1 MKLEKLCP
9 AGKGRREKEAE
20 NRLGWRMVFHFV
32 AAFYPSGAGHLLLRQ
47 GKL

>member
-9 AGKGRREKEAE
+9 AGRGHGEKEAE
-20 NRLGWRMVFHFV
+20 NRLGWRMVFHIV
-32 AAFYPSGAGHLLLRQ
+32 VRFYSSGADHLLLRQ